1 MTNTKTFKNYLI
13 PAVFFIA
20 GIFLFSCEN
29 DLDAIQKV
37 TYDPKSP
44 DDVTHNLKVLYN
56 DSGYPQIKIFAKLAE
71 TYSKPEHLTKLKNG
85 LQVDFYSIDGE
96 ITSTMTA
103 QYGEIN
109 FATGKVSVKDSVVL
123 FNYKKKQRLET
134 EELFWNQKDST
145 IFTDKYVLIKT
156 EGKGITGRGHG
167 ISTTQSSL
175 P

>member
-1 MTNTKTFKNYLI
+1 ML
-13 PAVFFIA
+13 
-20 GIFLFSCEN
+20 
-29 DLDAIQKV
+29 
-37 TYDPKSP
+37 
-44 DDVTHNLKVLYN
+44 
-56 DSGYPQIKIFAKLAE
+56 KLAE

>member
-85 LQVDFYSIDGE
+85 LQ
-96 ITSTMTA
+96 
-103 QYGEIN
+103 N
-109 FATGKVSVKDSVVL
+109 FRALWDS
-123 FNYKKKQRLET
+123 
-134 EELFWNQKDST
+134 
-145 IFTDKYVLIKT
+145 
-156 EGKGITGRGHG
+156 
-167 ISTTQSSL
+167 
-175 P
+175 